1 MAGEEPDAEI
11 ITQVDTDSL
20 APPIEV
26 GCADIYRFMGKKPR
40 ANSQAEPSSRMQT
53 LVQGMRL
60 KHTLGATSLK
70 MYDKAGCVLRIECTT
85 SDVTAFQHRRKMEPR
100 RSAGSGTSQ
109 SGAGSSGGTKWVPI
123 RKTFYRLDA
132 VAEAMSA
139 CNRRY
144 LADISQWR
152 DRTRDRHA
160 LGEVTTS
167 HIEVLA

>member
-1 MAGEEPDAEI
+1 
-11 ITQVDTDSL
+11 
-20 APPIEV
+20 
-26 GCADIYRFMGKKPR
+26 
-40 ANSQAEPSSRMQT
+40 
-53 LVQGMRL
+53 MRL

-144 LADISQWR
+144 LADYQPVAGPARAGGSHHLPHR
-152 DRTRDRHA
+152 GSCLTS
-160 LGEVTTS
+160 LGLYSE
-167 HIEVLA
+167 IQICG